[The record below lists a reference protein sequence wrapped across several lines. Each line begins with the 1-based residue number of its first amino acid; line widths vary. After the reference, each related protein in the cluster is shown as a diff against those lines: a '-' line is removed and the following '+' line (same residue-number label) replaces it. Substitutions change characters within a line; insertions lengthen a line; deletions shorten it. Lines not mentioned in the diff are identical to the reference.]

1 MRLWPLL
8 ALHPLSR
15 AVSATLETTGLL
27 LPFPLSVSKIKST
40 LPFCFVLGI
49 TTFFRIAAV
58 KLEEATAVGAVAAGA
73 VGAFDGDVVGAAV
86 EPEEPTAVGAVSGG
100 AVGAVDGDVRAENKL
115 VAIYQNHVY
124 CY

>member
-1 MRLWPLL
+1 M
-8 ALHPLSR
+8 
-15 AVSATLETTGLL
+15 SATLETTGLL

-58 KLEEATAVGAVAAGA
+58 KLEEATAVGAV
-73 VGAFDGDVVGAAV
+73 
-86 EPEEPTAVGAVSGG
+86 SGG
-100 AVGAVDGDVRAENKL
+100 PVGAVDGGVRTENKL